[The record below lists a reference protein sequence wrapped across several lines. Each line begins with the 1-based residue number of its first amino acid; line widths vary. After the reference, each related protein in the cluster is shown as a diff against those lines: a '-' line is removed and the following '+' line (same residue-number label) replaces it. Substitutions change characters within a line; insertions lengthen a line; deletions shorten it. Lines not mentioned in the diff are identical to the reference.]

1 MLAQRV
7 NSELNISKTLSFL
20 KQKKMKG
27 KKDRK
32 PKQNDAKALGTKQID
47 TRSQVISIATC
58 VKEILP
64 RARFQRNYKED

>member
-1 MLAQRV
+1 
-7 NSELNISKTLSFL
+7 
-20 KQKKMKG
+20 MKG

-47 TRSQVISIATC
+47 TRSQVISIVTC